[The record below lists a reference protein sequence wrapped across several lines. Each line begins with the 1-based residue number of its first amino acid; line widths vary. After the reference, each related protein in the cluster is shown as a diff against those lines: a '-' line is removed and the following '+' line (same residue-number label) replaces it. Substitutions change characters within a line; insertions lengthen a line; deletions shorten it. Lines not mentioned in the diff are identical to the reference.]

1 MESVNEINT
10 TIYMSI
16 SVNSGKYLYKWATES
31 DWNEKYTNF
40 YVWIWK
46 KKEKVKIMNQTTTMS
61 ANFFTDVL
69 KLVI

>member
-1 MESVNEINT
+1 MIETKNT
-10 TIYMSI
+10 QIFMF
-16 SVNSGKYLYKWATES
+16 GFE
-31 DWNEKYTNF
+31 
-40 YVWIWK
+40 K